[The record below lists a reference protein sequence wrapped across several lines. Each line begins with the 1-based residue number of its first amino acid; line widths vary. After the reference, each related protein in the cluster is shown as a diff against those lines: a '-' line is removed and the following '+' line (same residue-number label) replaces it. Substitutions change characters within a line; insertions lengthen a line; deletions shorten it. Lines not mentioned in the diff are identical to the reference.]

1 MRSFF
6 KRIKET
12 FLALF
17 HCLVS
22 PFVLLFSPSLSCF
35 SSIEDAYN
43 LWILTLSRIS
53 FIFTLA
59 SLCFT
64 RALQFRDLLFCMQL
78 FLLFQPLCC
87 ALQPFFKKLLP
98 LFWSF
103 TLVFCLVLSLSSL
116 AFLGNYI
123 YLFSCPKSKKKSLSR
138 LYADLC
144 CFRIEFNISIWF
156 S

>member
-1 MRSFF
+1 MQ
-6 KRIKET
+6 T
-12 FLALF
+12 
-17 HCLVS
+17 
-22 PFVLLFSPSLSCF
+22 
-35 SSIEDAYN
+35 
-43 LWILTLSRIS
+43 
-53 FIFTLA
+53 
-59 SLCFT
+59 
-64 RALQFRDLLFCMQL
+64 LQFRDLLFCMQL

-156 S
+156 SWFQNWNILFCFLGMGVLYEVLIYMMSLTFQEDLIIPVLFCCMGLNIYY